1 MDNHMIT
8 NLTGSDG
15 YFTFNFFCE
24 SIVSSLH
31 TVLHLMEEEQIPAPE
46 KLSKLPELLAKT
58 GEDLT
63 QGYEKQKID
72 MDLLKDNILDFYDAA
87 FAANDELAPLILK
100 GSDHLRYYYYVYA
113 QGVNIMLRTLLEN
126 IIRDIPESIDPRPY
140 ITDIMTDFTK
150 QLANHP

>member
-1 MDNHMIT
+1 MNNHMIT

-31 TVLHLMEEEQIPAPE
+31 TVIHLMEDEQITAPE
-46 KLSKLPELLAKT
+46 KLSELPGLLAKI

-72 MDLLKDNILDFYDAA
+72 MVHKTTDSSKMFTNSCKSQQK
-87 FAANDELAPLILK
+87 K
-100 GSDHLRYYYYVYA
+100 GED
-113 QGVNIMLRTLLEN
+113 
-126 IIRDIPESIDPRPY
+126 
-140 ITDIMTDFTK
+140 
-150 QLANHP
+150 

>member
-1 MDNHMIT
+1 MNNHMIT

-31 TVLHLMEEEQIPAPE
+31 TVIHLMEDEQITAPE
-46 KLSKLPELLAKT
+46 KLSELPGLLAKICV
-58 GEDLT
+58 DLT

-72 MDLLKDNILDFYDAA
+72 MDRFKDNILDFYDAA

-126 IIRDIPESIDPRPY
+126 IVRDIPANVDPRPY

>member
-31 TVLHLMEEEQIPAPE
+31 TVIHLMEDEQIPAPE
-46 KLSKLPELLAKT
+46 KLSELPGLLAKI

-63 QGYEKQKID
+63 QGYERQRSSA
-72 MDLLKDNILDFYDAA
+72 LLL
-87 FAANDELAPLILK
+87 LRLRP
-100 GSDHLRYYYYVYA
+100 GSQYYVAYPA
-113 QGVNIMLRTLLEN
+113 GKYR
-126 IIRDIPESIDPRPY
+126 PRYSRKRRPPSLY
-140 ITDIMTDFTK
+140 YGYYD
-150 QLANHP
+150 